1 MIIDLQNADLSR
13 EYVCDSSRFHHFS
26 SNFFGVHFCFMYFLE
41 FGIPAVL
48 CLDSFR
54 AKVKRDSHLK
64 ISKDHTFSQTVM
76 SIEIRRWQKY

>member
-1 MIIDLQNADLSR
+1 
-13 EYVCDSSRFHHFS
+13 
-26 SNFFGVHFCFMYFLE
+26 MYFLE
-41 FGIPAVL
+41 FGIPTVL
-48 CLDSFR
+48 SLDSFR